1 VTQARTKNSAA
12 LQAPIVASGKPAA
25 AEPTD
30 DKRVEIEKREFMT
43 VTGKNVDEIIAPGA
57 DEGSSPDPAGDH
69 GHWEKLPEAVRDEAE
84 ELARGTEVLPAGKL
98 GLARKIH
105 EYRSQGKVLRVKLG
119 IDPTA
124 TDLHIGHAVVF
135 RKLRRFQ
142 EFGHQVVLIIGGFT
156 ARIGDPSGRDATRP
170 ELTEA
175 QVGENAR
182 DWLSQMS
189 LILDLSKTE
198 VVNNADWLANMG
210 LSEWLK
216 LASQVTVNRL
226 IAKEAFGN
234 RLEKQLPVA
243 LHELFYPLLQG
254 YDSVAIRADIEL
266 GGTDQR
272 FNILQGRELQPHY
285 NQEPQLAMLLPL
297 LVGTD
302 GEKKM
307 SKSYNN
313 YIGLKES
320 PDDMFGKTMRIP
332 DGLLL
337 KYFELTTS
345 LTGAEVDQIE
355 KHLEQG
361 GNPKDVKQR
370 LATQLVRQ
378 YCGEEAAQSALATWE
393 RVHSQQLVPDDIP
406 SHTVAQ
412 PTAVFRLLVDS
423 KLVSSGGEAK
433 RLAAEGG
440 IRLDGEQ
447 IKDPNFVVEIVP
459 GTDKVLQVGRRKFVK
474 LRN

>member
-1 VTQARTKNSAA
+1 M
-12 LQAPIVASGKPAA
+12 
-25 AEPTD
+25 
-30 DKRVEIEKREFMT
+30 EIEKHGFMT
-43 VTGKNVDEIIAPGA
+43 APGKNVDEIIAPDK
-57 DEGSSPDPAGDH
+57 DETLPAEASGDLLK
-69 GHWEKLPEAVRDEAE
+69 WEQLPQSVRDQAE

-105 EYRSQGKVLRVKLG
+105 EYHSQGKVLRVKLG

-170 ELTEA
+170 ELTEE

-182 DWLSQMS
+182 DWLSQMK

-210 LSEWLK
+210 LSAWLK

-320 PDDMFGKTMRIP
+320 PEDMFGKSMRIP
-332 DGLLL
+332 DELLIT
-337 KYFELTTS
+337 YFELTTT
-345 LTGAEVDQIE
+345 LTGAEIDQINKYLQE
-355 KHLEQG
+355 G
-361 GNPKDVKQR
+361 GNPKDIKQR

-378 YCGEEAAQSALATWE
+378 YCGEEAAQAALAGWE
-393 RVHSQQLVPDDIP
+393 RVHSQKLVPDDIP

-412 PTAVFRLLVDS
+412 PTAIFRLLVDS
-423 KLVSSGGEAK
+423 KLAPSGGEAK
-433 RLAAEGG
+433 RLALEGG

-447 IKDPNFVVEIVP
+447 IKDPNFVVELQA
-459 GTDKVLQVGRRKFVK
+459 GSDKVLQVGRRKFVRLK
-474 LRN
+474 AAT

>member
-1 VTQARTKNSAA
+1 
-12 LQAPIVASGKPAA
+12 
-25 AEPTD
+25 
-30 DKRVEIEKREFMT
+30 VEIEKHGFMT
-43 VTGKNVDEIIAPGA
+43 ASGKNVDEIMAPDK
-57 DEGSSPDPAGDH
+57 DESLPAEASGDLLK
-69 GHWEKLPEAVRDEAE
+69 WEQLPQSVRDQAE

-105 EYRSQGKVLRVKLG
+105 EYQSQGKVLRVKLG

-182 DWLSQMS
+182 DWLSQMK

-320 PDDMFGKTMRIP
+320 PEDMFGKSMRIP
-332 DGLLL
+332 DELLIT
-337 KYFELTTS
+337 YFELTTT
-345 LTGAEVDQIE
+345 LTGAEVDQINKYLQE
-355 KHLEQG
+355 G

-370 LATQLVRQ
+370 LAAQLVRQ
-378 YCGEEAAQSALATWE
+378 YCGEEAAQAALAGWE
-393 RVHSQQLVPDDIP
+393 RVHSQKLVPDDIP

-412 PTAVFRLLVDS
+412 PTAIFRLLVDS
-423 KLVSSGGEAK
+423 KLVPSGGEAK
-433 RLAAEGG
+433 RLALEGG

-447 IKDPNFVVEIVP
+447 IKDPNFVVELQA
-459 GTDKVLQVGRRKFVK
+459 GSEKVLQVGRRKFVK
-474 LRN
+474 LKAAT

>member
-1 VTQARTKNSAA
+1 
-12 LQAPIVASGKPAA
+12 
-25 AEPTD
+25 
-30 DKRVEIEKREFMT
+30 VEIEEHGFMT
-43 VTGKNVDEIIAPGA
+43 ATGKNVDEILAPNP
-57 DEGSSPDPAGDH
+57 DEVLAAEASGDLFK
-69 GHWEKLPEAVRDEAE
+69 WEQLPQAVRDQAE

-105 EYRSQGKVLRVKLG
+105 EYQSQGKVLRVKLG
-119 IDPTA
+119 INPTA

-182 DWLSQMS
+182 DWLSQMK

-198 VVNNADWLANMG
+198 VVNNADWLADMG
-210 LSEWLK
+210 LSKWLK

-320 PDDMFGKTMRIP
+320 PDDMFGKSMRIP
-332 DGLLL
+332 DELLIT
-337 KYFELTTS
+337 YFELTTT
-345 LTGAEVDQIE
+345 LTGAEVDQINKYLQE
-355 KHLEQG
+355 G

-370 LATQLVRQ
+370 LAAQLVRQ
-378 YCGEEAAQSALATWE
+378 YCGEEAAQSALANWE
-393 RVHSQQLVPDDIP
+393 RVHSQKLVPDDIP

-412 PTAVFRLLVDS
+412 PTAIFRILVDS
-423 KLVSSGGEAK
+423 KLTPSGGEAK
-433 RLAAEGG
+433 RLAMEGG
-440 IRLDGEQ
+440 VRLDGEQ
-447 IKDPNFVVEIVP
+447 IKDPNFVVELQA
-459 GTDKVLQVGRRKFVK
+459 GSEKVLQVGRRKFVK
-474 LRN
+474 LKAP